1 MLDYRV
7 VALYGWKIE
16 NKVVNNRKQNNVTNF
31 LKKLQEWDEN
41 YYDDAQE
48 IIVEDS
54 MRGQYVYVGAIMAYF
69 DPTEDDQVVI
79 LDDKELQDKAIAK
92 FNKYIDEHP
101 EFDEIFKKYKKG
113 EPALYL
119 FNHIW

>member
-101 EFDEIFKKYKKG
+101 EFD
-113 EPALYL
+113 
-119 FNHIW
+119 

>member
-31 LKKLQEWDEN
+31 LKKLQEWDED

-48 IIVEDS
+48 IMVEDT

-79 LDDKELQDKAIAK
+79 LDNKELQDKAIAK

>member
-16 NKVVNNRKQNNVTNF
+16 NKVVNNRKQNDATNF
-31 LKKLQEWDEN
+31 MKKLQEWDED

-48 IIVEDS
+48 IMIEDT
-54 MRGQYVYVGAIMAYF
+54 MRGRYVYVGAIMAFF

>member
-31 LKKLQEWDEN
+31 LKKLQEWDED

-48 IIVEDS
+48 IMVEDT

-101 EFDEIFKKYKKG
+101 KFDEIFKKYKKG

>member
-7 VALYGWKIE
+7 VAIYGWKIE
-16 NKVVNNRKQNNVTNF
+16 NKVVNNRKQNDATNF
-31 LKKLQEWDEN
+31 MKKLREWNDD
-41 YYDDAQE
+41 YYDDTQE
-48 IIVEDS
+48 IMVEDTMS
-54 MRGQYVYVGAIMAYF
+54 GQYVYVGAIMAYF
-69 DPTEDDQVVI
+69 DPTEDGHEVI
-79 LDDKELQDKAIAK
+79 LDDKELQDKVIAK
-92 FNKYIDEHP
+92 FNKFIDKYP

>member
-31 LKKLQEWDEN
+31 LKKLQEWDED

-48 IIVEDS
+48 IMVEDS

>member
-7 VALYGWKIE
+7 VAIYGWKIE

-31 LKKLQEWDEN
+31 LKKLQEWDED
-41 YYDDAQE
+41 YYNDAQE
-48 IIVEDS
+48 IMVEDT
-54 MRGQYVYVGAIMAYF
+54 MRGQYIYVGAIMAYF
-69 DPTEDDQVVI
+69 DPTEDNQVVI

>member
-31 LKKLQEWDEN
+31 LKKLQEWDED

-48 IIVEDS
+48 IMVEDN

>member
-31 LKKLQEWDEN
+31 LKKLQEWDED

-48 IIVEDS
+48 IMVEDT

>member
-16 NKVVNNRKQNNVTNF
+16 NKVVNNRKQNDATNF
-31 LKKLQEWDEN
+31 MKKLCEWNDD
-41 YYDDAQE
+41 YYDDTQE
-48 IIVEDS
+48 IMVEDTMS
-54 MRGQYVYVGAIMAYF
+54 GQYVYVGAIMASF
-69 DPTEDDQVVI
+69 DPTEDKKVVI